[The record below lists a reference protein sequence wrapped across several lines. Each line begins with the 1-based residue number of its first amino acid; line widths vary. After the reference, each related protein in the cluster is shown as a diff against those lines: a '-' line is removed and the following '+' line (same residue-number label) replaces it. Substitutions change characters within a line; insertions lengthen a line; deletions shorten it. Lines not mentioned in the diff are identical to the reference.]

1 MKRVFYTYN
10 SPCHFQDSNHVNQ
23 KLLSSFCK
31 SFLSIFSGFIFSFLV
46 LASCSIGLGP
56 AVDTRGP
63 SVEIKGP
70 LARQNVTDKFDIT
83 GTVFDDTDIQILT
96 VTCAGNEWKNEGGKW
111 FVKLAGEETW
121 QEYPDSEWKI
131 QSNGKTVE
139 WKISNIDLSSKDAG
153 DYDIVVSSIDASGNT
168 SGDSRKTRT
177 VVVDKS
183 APIVMI
189 SSPVCKNEVSFF
201 TGLADYKDITK
212 IGNFVTNNFTIAG
225 TTTDDNTIR
234 YVDIYLVDKDSTDTS
249 DSSKIYFQQRLYQDE
264 NYKTSDNAPTKSKML
279 DSLRAWETEVVIN
292 EWSTLDSKYSSGG
305 KNVFKVLTKTSDI
318 SGNPSNIKDHGYICL
333 WKDADNPWLSL
344 NLGSSSS
351 PLSVSTGSKF
361 LGNAYDDTSISKVYV
376 TIKKGNA
383 EGAIIEGYDKKE
395 VYSGTE
401 ENNVFFNFDAPI
413 DCETY
418 YVYIETNDD
427 VGNTANLGGFIKV
440 EDKTYPSIE
449 IKHEVGNE
457 EKSSGETLF
466 GDSEGNFSF
475 SIIAKDDT
483 QVKSLKIAYMINQE
497 SIVSYMNKDYGKGTA
512 TTGWG
517 KTGSVSTDLK
527 DGKVLALSCKE
538 SGEITEN
545 GIKKKKYTVSYP
557 INLFT
562 DLGIDGS
569 DEHRHSNQS
578 FVFRVEDGNGNAITK
593 DYNILGD
600 IEAPEIKFEKIVYT
614 KTGTSKEYKTG
625 DLLPAF
631 QTGDE
636 IVVHG
641 YIKDNAI
648 DNWTWTKIKEK
659 SVIDLFT
666 LTCNE
671 IEVIPSIGE
680 KITSGVYAG
689 YYKWTARKENPKGS
703 SLVYKATL
711 RDLNG
716 NETISNFAFLVDT
729 QTLKLEYIY
738 TPVADGCYNT
748 TADVPIHI
756 KFNKMLK
763 CKHGNSGATTIGTNN
778 GAKYIM
784 EEVPNTGLRE
794 FIFKSSGNSDSDVDS
809 LNLINN
815 SNFKTNGWT
824 ITDLNNTNETTEV
837 EKLIKNALETGSGIN
852 LKDKKKITIIKTPLA
867 IIEDGIKLTES
878 GDVTTV
884 ELTYNRNVSKGNGDI
899 TITQQN
905 VLNVPPV
912 LSETDYKKYS
922 AIQSYYELTTNGASS
937 SFVADLTPKYV
948 LKYEYNAKRSDGDE
962 LLNKYKSTNQHILK
976 QNVKTNKVTINGAKV
991 TIKLGKLPVKGAEY
1005 LIEIPEGFVQDAKGG
1020 SAFLGAAKS
1029 QIATSSGIE
1038 TPIIRIQNSDAT
1050 ISAQGAG
1057 FVATQPLTAK
1067 FKVDCETPEVT
1078 LNSSYSLE
1086 EYGERRFRNDLFQA
1100 KPTPTK
1106 KNENNLGSNEITIG
1120 NDINF
1125 DKGLVYK
1132 ITATASKNGK
1142 NEKGYALAQ
1151 RTTIRISN
1159 TNFNYRS
1166 GNMNHSSENW
1176 PEVDINSKKI
1186 GLFLR
1191 GGDNLTGGNTTP
1203 GLPTSWDPKEY
1214 DKALLFTEEGSN
1226 LYIVS
1231 WKITNNLYFLPLV
1244 GQMDEQ
1250 TYSGDVYK
1258 GPKYTCN
1265 AQNGFITVYSNFYAE
1280 PGSYTV
1286 VENTNCG
1293 DNQNIQFEV
1302 RDAGKA
1308 QMVR

>member
-1 MKRVFYTYN
+1 MNKTIYNKVFT
-10 SPCHFQDSNHVNQ
+10 
-23 KLLSSFCK
+23 
-31 SFLSIFSGFIFSFLV
+31 LSIIISLLFLI
-46 LASCSIGLGP
+46 SCDIGLGP
-56 AVDTRGP
+56 AVDTMGP
-63 SVEIKGP
+63 SVEIKTP
-70 LARQNVTDKFDIT
+70 FARENVKNSFNIT
-83 GTVFDDTDIQILT
+83 GTVFDDTSINSLSIN
-96 VTCAGNEWKNEGGKW
+96 CGGNEWINEGGKW
-111 FVKLAGEETW
+111 KVKFENSDTW
-121 QEYPDSEWKI
+121 TIDNNASWNVQGD
-131 QSNGKTVE
+131 GKTINWE
-139 WKISNIDLSSKDAG
+139 ITNIDFSLKESG
-153 DYDIVVSSIDASGNT
+153 PYDIIASAVDSSGNT
-168 SGDSRKTRT
+168 SASSKKTRT
-177 VVVDKS
+177 IIVDKS
-183 APIVMI
+183 APIVTI
-189 SSPVCKNEVSFF
+189 SNPIHKQNSSDFDSLTN
-201 TGLADYKDITK
+201 YQDITK
-212 IGNFVTNNFTIAG
+212 INNFVTNDFTITG
-225 TTTDDNTIR
+225 TTTDENSIL
-234 YVDIYLVDKDSTDTS
+234 YVDIYLVDQSCTS
-249 DSSKIYFQQRLYQDE
+249 LNESDKIYFQQRLYQDE
-264 NYKTSDNAPTKSKML
+264 AYKNEDNAPSNSKQI
-279 DSLRAWETEVVIN
+279 DSLRAWDCEVKI
-292 EWSTLDSKYSSGG
+292 SDFTSSFQTKYNTGD
-305 KNVFKVLTKTSDI
+305 KNVLKVLTKTKDA
-318 SGNPSNIKDHGYICL
+318 SGNSDEANITSHGYICL
-333 WKDADNPWLSL
+333 WKNADNPWIVI
-344 NLGSSSS
+344 NLGTNANPSSAYAGSS
-351 PLSVSTGSKF
+351 IM
-361 LGNAYDDTSISKVYV
+361 GNAYDDTCVSKIYV
-376 TIKKGNA
+376 TIRENSDSGA
-383 EGAIIEGYDKKE
+383 YYQDDEGQFYNKKE
-395 VYSGTE
+395 IYSGTE
-401 ENNVFFNFDAPI
+401 ENNVFFNITAPK
-413 DCETY
+413 DCKKY
-418 YVYIETNDD
+418 YIKIETIDNK
-427 VGNTANLGGFIKV
+427 NNNATAKTGYIKV
-440 EDKTYPSIE
+440 EDKTFPSIE
-449 IKHEVGNE
+449 IKHEVNNIE
-457 EKSSGETLF
+457 QSNSNTLF
-466 GDSEGNFSF
+466 GNDEGTFKF
-475 SIIAKDDT
+475 VITAKDDT
-483 QVKSLKIAYMINQE
+483 QVKSLLLAYIKE
-497 SIVSYMNKDYGKGTA
+497 ETDIVDYADKDFDDWSDSNKVISLDIIDTGL
-512 TTGWG
+512 TT
-517 KTGSVSTDLK
+517 
-527 DGKVLALSCKE
+527 
-538 SGEITEN
+538 TEN
-545 GIKKKKYTVSYP
+545 GIKRKIYKAEKE

-562 DLGIDGS
+562 DLGINGTTNK
-569 DEHRHSNQS
+569 HSNQS
-578 FVFRVEDGNGNAITK
+578 FMFRVEDGNGNAITK

-600 IEAPEIKFEKIVYT
+600 IETPEIIFDKIEYTHEGTT
-614 KTGTSKEYKTG
+614 KTYTSTTTT
-625 DLLPAF
+625 LPAF
-631 QTGDE
+631 QTGDSVKVYGK
-636 IVVHG
+636 IR
-641 YIKDNAI
+641 DNAI
-648 DNWTWTKIKEK
+648 DNWNWDTIQNKWKLATNE
-659 SVIDLFT
+659 SLFT
-666 LTCNE
+666 VKCNE
-671 IEVIPSIGE
+671 TIISPVINQTKKLING
-680 KITSGVYAG
+680 K
-689 YYKWTARKENPKGS
+689 YYYEWTATKTNLKGA
-703 SLVYKATL
+703 SLVYNASL
-711 RDLNG
+711 SDLNG
-716 NETISNFAFLVDT
+716 NEIIQSYAFLVDT
-729 QTLKLEYIY
+729 QTPKVDYIY
-738 TPVADGCYNT
+738 TSKSDGCYGEGTEIPILIRFNMQFKFT
-748 TADVPIHI
+748 KGSDSPTIFLNNNKTLTMEDVSI
-756 KFNKMLK
+756 L
-763 CKHGNSGATTIGTNN
+763 G
-778 GAKYIM
+778 
-784 EEVPNTGLRE
+784 ERE
-794 FIFKSSGNSDSDVDS
+794 FKFIYTVQNTDPDTELLNLVTKSNIGIDFKGGQITDLKGNNVTSTVTT
-809 LNLINN
+809 LINN
-815 SNFKTNGWT
+815 A
-824 ITDLNNTNETTEV
+824 
-837 EKLIKNALETGSGIN
+837 IKNNSGIN
-852 LKDKKKITIIKTPLA
+852 LKDKKKITIITKPLA

-922 AIQSYYELTTNGASS
+922 AIQSYYELTTNSASS

-948 LKYEYNAKRSDGDE
+948 LKYEYNAKRSDEDE

-1020 SAFLGAAKS
+1020 SAFLSAAKS
-1029 QIATSSGIE
+1029 QIANSSGIE

-1086 EYGERRFRNDLFQA
+1086 EYGERRFRNDSFQA

-1214 DKALLFTEEGSN
+1214 DKALLFTEEGNN

-1231 WKITNNLYFLPLV
+1231 WKITNNLYFLPLA

-1250 TYSGDVYK
+1250 TYSGGVYK